1 MSVTATITARV
12 VTLFLIGAAGQV
24 GGSLLL
30 GRTDAF
36 RHLGWSVVC
45 LSVYM
50 ISFWALATLIREGGP
65 LSLILPA
72 LAATVPI
79 VTIIFAVFVMGEAAS
94 WQRLGLLLF
103 ACLVIGSAGT
113 V

>member
-1 MSVTATITARV
+1 M
-12 VTLFLIGAAGQV
+12 
-24 GGSLLL
+24 LL

-36 RHLGWSVVC
+36 RNLGWSVVC
-45 LSVYM
+45 LGVYM
-50 ISFWALATLIREGGP
+50 ISFYALATLIREGGP

-79 VTIIFAVFVMGEAAS
+79 ATIIIAVFVLGEAAS
-94 WQRLGLLLF
+94 WQRFGLLVF
-103 ACLVIGSAGT
+103 ACLVIGYAGT

>member
-1 MSVTATITARV
+1 MSVTATITTRV
-12 VTLFLIGAAGQV
+12 VVLFLIGAAGQV

-36 RHLGWSVVC
+36 RNLGWSLVC

-50 ISFWALATLIREGGP
+50 VSFWALATIIREGGP

-72 LAATVPI
+72 LAAVVPI
-79 VTIIFAVFVMGEAAS
+79 VTIMVAVFVMGEAAS
-94 WQRLGLLLF
+94 WQRLGLLSV
-103 ACLVIGSAGT
+103 ACLMIGYAGT

>member
-1 MSVTATITARV
+1 MSLAGTITARV
-12 VTLFLIGAAGQV
+12 IILFLIGAAGQV

-36 RHLGWSVVC
+36 RNPGWSLIC

-50 ISFWALATLIREGGP
+50 VSFWSLATLIREGGP

-72 LAATVPI
+72 LAAIVPI
-79 VTIIFAVFVMGEAAS
+79 VTIVVAVFIMGEAAS
-94 WQRLGLLLF
+94 WQRLGLLLL
-103 ACLVIGSAGT
+103 ACGIIGYAGA

>member
-1 MSVTATITARV
+1 MTVAATITTRIV
-12 VTLFLIGAAGQV
+12 VLFLIGAAGQV

-36 RHLGWSVVC
+36 RNIGWSIIC

-50 ISFWALATLIREGGP
+50 VSFWALATVIREGGP
-65 LSLILPA
+65 LSLIMPA
-72 LAATVPI
+72 LATIVPI
-79 VTIIFAVFVMGEAAS
+79 VTIIVAVFVMGEAAS

-103 ACLVIGSAGT
+103 ACLVIGYAGT